1 MNNKIDEMECE
12 RHRKVVPRLPGKG
25 NSNFHGARPIYQIIP
40 MIEWTSRLSIKD
52 SLSVDL
58 KCCTLDDA
66 LEKGHGLLEN
76 RETRAQRPY
85 TLEI

>member
-1 MNNKIDEMECE
+1 
-12 RHRKVVPRLPGKG
+12 
-25 NSNFHGARPIYQIIP
+25 